1 MPFCFF
7 WLLRTDLRTILC
19 CTVIKP
25 TLDCDF
31 HSSFFLKGSSTK
43 NTWEVYI
50 KFKNPETAGE
60 NHFWE
65 KSREVYFYQ
74 RMRWLDSISDSV
86 DMNMNKL
93 WETVEERGA
102 WCAAV
107 HGVPKRWIWLSDWT
121 TTTTKR
127 SLAQQQLSMARDGGN
142 SCLWHTSK
150 DLRQGSCL

>member
-102 WCAAV
+102 WHAAV
-107 HGVPKRWIWLSDWT
+107 YGVAESQTWLSNWT
-121 TTTTKR
+121 TKMYTLHFDTYCKTLTNLYF
-127 SLAQQQLSMARDGGN
+127 SLPPIKCIVLEDI
-142 SCLWHTSK
+142 
-150 DLRQGSCL
+150 D